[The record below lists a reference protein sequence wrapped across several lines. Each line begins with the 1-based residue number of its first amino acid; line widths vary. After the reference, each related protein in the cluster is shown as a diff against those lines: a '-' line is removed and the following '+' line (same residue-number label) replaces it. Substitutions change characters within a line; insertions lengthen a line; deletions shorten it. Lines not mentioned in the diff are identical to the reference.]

1 MERND
6 RRSESGRQSR
16 IDALPSPGLKPYL
29 VAMDLK
35 PHEIVLAVLA
45 VAVPVVVLTLAFI
58 PGGLDFVFDIAL
70 DRVWGPVVFFGGAA
84 ILFGVLAWR
93 IYRRIRP
100 APKKEPPKAAPHV
113 SPTRMPKVDGSAA
126 VERLKN
132 RKPQA

>member
-1 MERND
+1 
-6 RRSESGRQSR
+6 
-16 IDALPSPGLKPYL
+16 
-29 VAMDLK
+29 MDLK
-35 PHEIVLAVLA
+35 PHEIILAVLA

-58 PGGLDFVFDIAL
+58 PGGLDFVFEIAL

-100 APKKEPPKAAPHV
+100 APKKEPPKAAPRV
-113 SPTRMPKVDGSAA
+113 SPARMPKVDGSAA

>member
-1 MERND
+1 
-6 RRSESGRQSR
+6 
-16 IDALPSPGLKPYL
+16 
-29 VAMDLK
+29 MDLK
-35 PHEIVLAVLA
+35 PHEIILAVLA
-45 VAVPVVVLTLAFI
+45 IAIPVVVLTLAFI
-58 PGGLDFVFDIAL
+58 PGGLDFVVVLAL
-70 DRVWGPVVFFGGAA
+70 DPVWGPVVFFGGAV

-100 APKKEPPKAAPHV
+100 AAKKEQAKPAPHV